1 RRLAVRG
8 RGVAAG
14 RKTAGRAR
22 VRCGGRQEDGW
33 PCEGGVWRELI
44 GPIRLIG
51 PIGESAETEMTSAA
65 ADAEIAETEMTGA
78 AADENNTGTRV
89 ENAGFRL
96 PYS

>member
-1 RRLAVRG
+1 MVSHR
-8 RGVAAG
+8 
-14 RKTAGRAR
+14 
-22 VRCGGRQEDGW
+22 
-33 PCEGGVWRELI
+33 
-44 GPIRLIG
+44 RLIG

>member
-1 RRLAVRG
+1 
-8 RGVAAG
+8 
-14 RKTAGRAR
+14 
-22 VRCGGRQEDGW
+22 
-33 PCEGGVWRELI
+33 
-44 GPIRLIG
+44 
-51 PIGESAETEMTSAA
+51 MTSAA